1 MRYPDVLLSWPDDRA
16 FGRTPAQFLATCH
29 ELIADGFYP
38 CPMLCSKD
46 FDPADVPAILAALE
60 PVLPLL
66 IGVVPRVCI
75 GWELSLWLSPTQVQD
90 LIDRLAPMFVA
101 YGCKVYV
108 HFQQGYLSFPQPDH
122 DNASFWLKQMGKL
135 TGVLHQRSLDWDPPM
150 YQARLVDCLQRFA
163 GQFNMPSDSGFGHP
177 FDLVALEITAQ
188 TQFNGSMTEA
198 DGDAWGRVALDTP
211 GVTGPFGLVRVMG
224 SGNGA

>member
-1 MRYPDVLLSWPDDRA
+1 MPSPSRSRASAAKACWLSAIETRISKNAMRYPDVLLSWPNNRA

-75 GWELSLWLSPTQVQD
+75 GWELSLWLSPTQVQN

-101 YGCKVYV
+101 YGCKV
-108 HFQQGYLSFPQPDH
+108 
-122 DNASFWLKQMGKL
+122 
-135 TGVLHQRSLDWDPPM
+135 RSLP
-150 YQARLVDCLQRFA
+150 A
-163 GQFNMPSDSGFGHP
+163 GVSFLS
-177 FDLVALEITAQ
+177 AA
-188 TQFNGSMTEA
+188 
-198 DGDAWGRVALDTP
+198 
-211 GVTGPFGLVRVMG
+211 
-224 SGNGA
+224 